1 MLYIIIIW
9 EREGKLREVEGFSK
23 VTQLLKEKQQSWDLD
38 SRARALPITPC
49 FLREPPGPRHEDEAA
64 VLFLSLC
71 HSSLILCGLVG
82 EEVS

>member
-1 MLYIIIIW
+1 MLYIVIIW

-49 FLREPPGPRHEDEAA
+49 FLREPPEPQHG
-64 VLFLSLC
+64 
-71 HSSLILCGLVG
+71 G
-82 EEVS
+82 